1 MCDSY
6 FFLMND
12 KDRNPFLPGILDIAP
27 GRIVPVSPSK
37 LSFPPVDLKEI
48 ENESVF
54 FNFNE
59 KVNLNFDYRQDQ
71 GHIISERFMSKLSL
85 FKSPPRL
92 VKPLSIWMAGIEQ
105 PIKLNYM
112 AFYRGR
118 WDKGNQLDDNF
129 SFYDREKSVYV
140 EGRRKDMVPIGEIVL
155 TDKVKQYDYFQLL
168 DTTYLRTFIVINNK
182 VKNALENSALKGFK
196 IIPLQDG
203 FSEYCKAYGRT
214 IEELLPKI
222 KRRIP

>member
-27 GRIVPVSPSK
+27 GRILPVVPSK

-54 FNFNE
+54 LNFNE
-59 KVNLNFDYRQDQ
+59 NVDLDFDYREDQ
-71 GHIISERFMSKLSL
+71 GHIISEYFMSKLSP
-85 FKSPPRL
+85 FNSPPKI
-92 VKPLSIWMAGIEQ
+92 VKPLSIWMGGVEQ

-112 AFYRGR
+112 AFYRGK
-118 WDKGNQLDDNF
+118 WDRGNQLDDDF
-129 SFYDREKSVYV
+129 SFYDRGKSVYV

-155 TDKVKQYDYFQLL
+155 TDKAKQYDYFQLL
-168 DTTYLRTFIVINNK
+168 DTTYLRTFIVINDK
-182 VKNALENSALKGFK
+182 VKNALEMSALKGFK
-196 IIPLQDG
+196 IIPLQNG

-222 KRRIP
+222 KRRMP